1 MRVLTLNNQT
11 FLQHCH
17 QLEALARDYAP
28 DLVVTIATGGDYV
41 GANVFDQVPHISV
54 HCQRASTK
62 AKLKFGIFGKIIKLL
77 PKRVNN
83 VLRMAEAKCLSIA
96 KISKRRLLLT
106 AKQIDVLGNAEKILI
121 VDDAVDSGATLSA
134 VIEAIAKLPGKRNV
148 RTAVITVTASDPAVM
163 PDFFIYN
170 NHTLIR
176 FPWSADAN

>member
-1 MRVLTLNNQT
+1 
-11 FLQHCH
+11 
-17 QLEALARDYAP
+17 
-28 DLVVTIATGGDYV
+28 
-41 GANVFDQVPHISV
+41 
-54 HCQRASTK
+54 
-62 AKLKFGIFGKIIKLL
+62 LKFGIFGKIIKLL